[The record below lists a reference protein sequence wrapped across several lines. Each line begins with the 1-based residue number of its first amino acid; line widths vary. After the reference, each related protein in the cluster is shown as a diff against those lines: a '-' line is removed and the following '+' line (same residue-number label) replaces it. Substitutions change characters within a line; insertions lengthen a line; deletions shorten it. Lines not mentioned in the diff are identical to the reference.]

1 MPNTTNFN
9 WSTPADTD
17 LLKNGASAIRTLG
30 NSIDTSFVDLK
41 GGTTGQVLKKT
52 SGTDLDFEWGSAG
65 GLTLINT
72 TSFSA
77 VATQSINNVFTSTY
91 DNYLINVT
99 ISGSVNDNE
108 NTFRFRASGTDN
120 TSANYQS
127 TFCGAFNSAG
137 NFNSQT
143 GATSILGIPANGQ
156 TGTFSAWTIH
166 VYRPN
171 TTDAWKQVTAVGG
184 YKHSSVNTI
193 TRTINGYLNSST
205 QFDGFTFLA
214 ASGNITGTLRVY
226 GYNN

>member
-1 MPNTTNFN
+1 MATTSNYG
-9 WSTPADTD
+9 WTTPDD
-17 LLKNGASAIRTLG
+17 SSLVKDGASAIRTLG
-30 NSIDTSFVDLK
+30 SAIDTSLNTAL
-41 GGTTGQVLKKT
+41 GTKKAGMVL
-52 SGTDLDFEWGSAG
+52 L
-65 GLTLINT
+65 NT

-156 TGTFSAWTIH
+156 TGTFNAWTIH

-171 TTDAWKQVTAVGG
+171 STDAWKQVTAVGG

-193 TRTINGYLNSST
+193 TRTISGYLNSTT